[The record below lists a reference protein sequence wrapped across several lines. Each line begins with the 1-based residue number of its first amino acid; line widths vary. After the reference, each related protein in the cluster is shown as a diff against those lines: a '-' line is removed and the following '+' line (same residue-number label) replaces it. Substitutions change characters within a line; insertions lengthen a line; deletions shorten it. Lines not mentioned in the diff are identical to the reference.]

1 MKKNLTIFLIFFF
14 ILKSFS
20 QDRLYAIKSDNG
32 KMGLVDYMGKFIVL
46 PNYDLITDLDD
57 QQNHDWAKT
66 KLFIAK
72 KDSLFGIFDYN
83 GKTILNTEYQYIN
96 CRKDTCFVKKNNL
109 MGLTN
114 AFGKVIIPFQYAN
127 ISLSSENKFQVQNK
141 DGLWGYINKKNELI
155 IPFQFSENSAFT
167 SGRAKICKNKNTD
180 NEACG
185 FINEKGNMIIPQ
197 KFNSSVGDFHD
208 GLASFRGNNGKY
220 GFIDKVGKVAIQPKY
235 INVNDFSYGTAEVSL
250 DCFQFDDY
258 GFCNRTLINR
268 FGKSILPKNALIDRS
283 FKEDNFTV
291 VSNTKTHN
299 QGMIDNSGKIIVP
312 LLYQDVGNIE
322 GNFIMV
328 MNNSNDNSNL
338 LGLYN
343 KNRKLVFSPK
353 YDQNFFFFED
363 NFIFLS
369 LPNDEAKGVL
379 NTNGKNI
386 IPFKYE
392 SIEYQDGVFCVKKA
406 NNMHF
411 SYLNKLGKPLNNS
424 KFYFDAT
431 PFENGLAT
439 VLTNKGYEI
448 INKKEQIIYSISDE
462 YSSSTLKNGSIILYH
477 KKLKKQGMLNL
488 NGKTLIPFEYDGL
501 KFLNNEFLLA
511 KKLNKFGIINL
522 KNETIINIE
531 YLKDNFYI
539 SKDKIRYID
548 NQNKNQKEIYFDL
561 KGNKLRNSVAFD
573 SFYNQINEE

>member
-1 MKKNLTIFLIFFF
+1 MKIF
-14 ILKSFS
+14 ILFCFICANSYS
-20 QDRLYAIKSDNG
+20 QDRLYASKSDNG
-32 KMGLVDYMGKFIVL
+32 KMGLVDNMGTFIVS
-46 PNYDLITDLDD
+46 PNYDLITDLDN

-66 KLFIAK
+66 RLFIAK
-72 KDSLFGIFDYN
+72 KDSLFGVFDYS
-83 GKTILNTEYQYIN
+83 GKTILNTEYQYID

-114 AFGKVIIPFQYAN
+114 VLGKIIIPFQYAN

-167 SGRAKICKNKNTD
+167 SGRAKICKNKNT
-180 NEACG
+180 NKEMCG
-185 FINEKGNMIIPQ
+185 FIDEKGKMIIPQ
-197 KFNSSVGDFHD
+197 KFNSSVGDFHN
-208 GLASFRGNNGKY
+208 GLASFWGDNGKY
-220 GFIDKVGKVAIQPKY
+220 GFIDKFGKVAIQPKH

-250 DCFQFDDY
+250 ECFQFDDY
-258 GFCNRTLINR
+258 GNCNKTLINR

-283 FKEDNFTV
+283 FKEENFTV
-291 VSNTKTHN
+291 ISNTKTHN
-299 QGMIDNSGKIIVP
+299 QGMINNSGKIIVP

-322 GNFIMV
+322 GNYITV
-328 MNNSNDNSNL
+328 MDNSSDNSNL

-343 KNRKLVFSPK
+343 KNGKLIFSPK
-353 YDQNFFFFED
+353 YDQNFFNFED

-369 LPNDEAKGVL
+369 LPNDEVKGVL
-379 NTNGKNI
+379 NSNGKII

-392 SIEYQDGVFCVKKA
+392 SIIYQDGVFCVKKA
-406 NNMHF
+406 NNLQF
-411 SYLNKLGKPLNNS
+411 SYLNKFGKPLNNS
-424 KFYFDAT
+424 KFYFEAT

-439 VLTNKGYEI
+439 VLTNKGNEI
-448 INKKEQIIYSISDE
+448 INKKEQIIYSINDDYALVS
-462 YSSSTLKNGSIILYH
+462 LKNGFIILFH
-477 KKLKKQGMLNL
+477 KKLKKLGMLNL
-488 NGKTLIPFEYDGL
+488 IGNTVIPFEYDAL

-522 KNETIINIE
+522 KNETIISTD

-539 SKDKIRYID
+539 SKDKIRYIGD
-548 NQNKNQKEIYFDL
+548 ENKNQKEIYFDL
-561 KGNKLRNSVAFD
+561 KGNKLPNSVAFD